1 MMCGSTDYGLSF
13 ESAALLT
20 GRFTQQEFYQ
30 DPQDPTQK
38 KVVATLAFS
47 HPIDKADFEK
57 RLEVELVT
65 KKDGAQT
72 VTPYRFQV
80 TYDKFSAT
88 AYVHSD
94 PVRIPDP

>member
-1 MMCGSTDYGLSF
+1 
-13 ESAALLT
+13 
-20 GRFTQQEFYQ
+20 
-30 DPQDPTQK
+30 
-38 KVVATLAFS
+38 VATLAFT

-80 TYDKFSAT
+80 TYDKFACAR

-94 PVRIPDP
+94 PVRLPDHDSMHDGPGRKRE